1 MRLLKTGF
9 LQDDSKFWNSLAFV
23 VTLLALFKGFRLPNT
38 WAATQAQVGY
48 SRGFVKRGLFGTLIA
63 QPLHLG
69 SYVVF
74 SCFSAAL
81 LLVLFVV
88 FVVLVRSAG
97 LRERCGSAFPA
108 AVFGASYSTTY
119 LAHLDGYLDV
129 PLAALTIALLC
140 IRNAKQRAL
149 VALPVTVLAV
159 LTHELFLVVFFP
171 VVLLS
176 FALQALSLPERA
188 ARRRALPSI
197 VALAVVALGTTTF
210 TAMHSSADRQT
221 ARALEADIQRRVDFP
236 VRPDFFEVFTRSA
249 GDNLRIMLGYTH
261 NHGWREA
268 QLGCALILLPTGALL
283 LGITWCLLE
292 QSSISHARLAF
303 LFCLAASLAPLAMN
317 LLGWDVGRWYALAGL
332 NCFLTLLC
340 VCQFVPGNSLPE
352 YSAFVRAAILVIAI
366 SMASGGFLMDHLE
379 IRPFP
384 FFSVS
389 V

>member
-1 MRLLKTGF
+1 M
-9 LQDDSKFWNSLAFV
+9 
-23 VTLLALFKGFRLPNT
+23 
-38 WAATQAQVGY
+38 
-48 SRGFVKRGLFGTLIA
+48 
-63 QPLHLG
+63 
-69 SYVVF
+69 
-74 SCFSAAL
+74 
-81 LLVLFVV
+81 
-88 FVVLVRSAG
+88 
-97 LRERCGSAFPA
+97 
-108 AVFGASYSTTY
+108 
-119 LAHLDGYLDV
+119 
-129 PLAALTIALLC
+129 PLAALTIALRC
-140 IRNAKQRAL
+140 IRDAKQRAL

-176 FALQALSLPERA
+176 FALQALSLPERS
-188 ARRRALPSI
+188 ARLKVLPSI
-197 VALAVVALGTTTF
+197 VALAVVALGTTTL
-210 TAMHSSADRQT
+210 TAMHSSADKQT

-249 GDNLRIMLGYTH
+249 GDNLRIMLAYTH

-283 LGITWCLLE
+283 LGVTRCLLE
-292 QSSISHARLAF
+292 QSSISHARVAF
-303 LFCLAASLAPLAMN
+303 FFCLAASLAPLAMN

-340 VCQFVPGNSLPE
+340 VCQFVPGKSLPG
-352 YSAFVRAAILVIAI
+352 YSAFVRAAIVVIAI
-366 SMASGGFLMDHLE
+366 SMASGGFLMDHQE